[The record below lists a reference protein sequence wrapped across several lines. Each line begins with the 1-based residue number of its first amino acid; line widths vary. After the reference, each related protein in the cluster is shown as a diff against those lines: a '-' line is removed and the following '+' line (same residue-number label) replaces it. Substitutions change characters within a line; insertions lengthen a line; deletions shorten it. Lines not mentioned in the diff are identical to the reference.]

1 MRRARFCYVG
11 SLHHV
16 MNRGIKGENIFP
28 DDDAKSYFLKLL
40 TIKAHD
46 RRIKVLS
53 YCIMDNHYH
62 LILQNTSGKL
72 SDFMKQ
78 LNGGYGFY
86 YRERVGGKGYVFQSR
101 FKSTLIEN
109 EKYLRIA
116 ILYVLLNP
124 SRKLIAKSPWDYG
137 WSSIREYFKN
147 KVSGLIDCAYV
158 EELFESMENLSHQL
172 SEMSAIELPIIKTR
186 MGEIMGDKTFIE
198 TAFQRSDRRQKKNA
212 NVPQKLRIKDYS
224 FEPPNKVI
232 EVFEEKIGK
241 KIMDLDVNSRKEKD
255 LRLELLVLLKDRA
268 GLNYTK
274 IIKHPLFRNIK
285 YSSMSQMYKRKKS
298 KMLGK
303 GRN

>member
-16 MNRGIKGENIFP
+16 MNRGIRGENIFP

-40 TIKAHD
+40 AVKAHD
-46 RRIKVLS
+46 YRIKVLS

-78 LNGGYGFY
+78 LNGGNGFY
-86 YRERVGGKGYVFQSR
+86 YRERVGGKGYVFQGR

-116 ILYVLLNP
+116 IPYVLLNP
-124 SRKLIAKSPWDYG
+124 TRKLIVKSPRNYS

-158 EELFESMENLSHQL
+158 EELFESTENMSHQL
-172 SEMSAIELPIIKTR
+172 REMSAIELPIIKTR

-198 TAFQRSDRRQKKNA
+198 TAFQKSNRRLKKNV
-212 NVPQKLRIKDYS
+212 NLPQKLRIKDYS

-232 EVFEEKIGK
+232 DEYEEKIGM
-241 KIMDLDVNSRKEKD
+241 KIIDLDINSRKGKD
-255 LRLELLVLLKDRA
+255 LRLELLVLLKDRS

-274 IIKHPLFRNIK
+274 IIKYPLFRNIK
-285 YSSMSQMYKRKKS
+285 YSSMSQLYKRKKL
-298 KMLGK
+298 KMQ
-303 GRN
+303 GRAKN

>member
-1 MRRARFCYVG
+1 
-11 SLHHV
+11 
-16 MNRGIKGENIFP
+16 
-28 DDDAKSYFLKLL
+28 
-40 TIKAHD
+40 
-46 RRIKVLS
+46 
-53 YCIMDNHYH
+53 MDNHYH

-78 LNGGYGFY
+78 INGGYGFY

-124 SRKLIAKSPWDYG
+124 TRKLIVKSPWNYS

-158 EELFESMENLSHQL
+158 EELFESTENLSHQL
-172 SEMSAIELPIIKTR
+172 REMSAIELPIIKTR

-198 TAFQRSDRRQKKNA
+198 TAFQKSNRRLKKNV
-212 NVPQKLRIKDYS
+212 NLPQKLRIKDYS

-232 EVFEEKIGK
+232 DEYEEKIGM
-241 KIMDLDVNSRKEKD
+241 KIIDLDINSRKGKD
-255 LRLELLVLLKDRA
+255 LRLELLVLLKDRS

-274 IIKHPLFRNIK
+274 IIKYPLFRNIK
-285 YSSMSQMYKRKKS
+285 YSSMSQLYKRKKL
-298 KMLGK
+298 KMQ
-303 GRN
+303 GRAKN

>member
-158 EELFESMENLSHQL
+158 EELFESVENLSHQL

-232 EVFEEKIGK
+232 EAFEEKIGK
-241 KIMDLDVNSRKEKD
+241 KIMDLDVGSRKEKD

-285 YSSMSQMYKRKKS
+285 YSSMSQMYKRKKL